1 MPGWAI
7 DLILWIFNL
16 LCNGA
21 AYHEKTQFKVGSCHH
36 GFRFPPQIHSFIHL
50 FIYFCVEFISTS
62 FKLRDL
68 FALLSAVPF
77 FNLALPSVSEVSV
90 LVWGV
95 VEAKDTYL
103 LLFLV
108 ITNPLP

>member
-36 GFRFPPQIHSFIHL
+36 GFRFPPQIHSFIYL
-50 FIYFCVEFISTS
+50 FIFVLSLYLLPLNFVTS
-62 FKLRDL
+62 LRFFLQFL
-68 FALLSAVPF
+68 FLT
-77 FNLALPSVSEVSV
+77 LPYQV
-90 LVWGV
+90 LVKFLFWFGV
-95 VEAKDTYL
+95 WWKPKILICYCSW
-103 LLFLV
+103 
-108 ITNPLP
+108 